1 MITTPVLTSIE
12 TSLSHYS
19 TSHKIKLESS
29 FPVCTPKFF
38 RSLESLRWHFYQCL
52 SGDVRRSSSVGRKS
66 HNIFSFFSSYLGG
79 RRWNLIPCT
88 ITHEILSTSL
98 KILKNFKII
107 STNGHLADWLYTWLW
122 SARKPLQKF
131 WNSLPQ
137 AQGFGVAFI
146 EISSTGH
153 LADKL
158 ST

>member
-66 HNIFSFFSSYLGG
+66 HNIFSFF
-79 RRWNLIPCT
+79 RNLIPCS

-98 KILKNFKII
+98 KILKNFEII

-122 SARKPLQKF
+122 SARNPLQKF

>member
-12 TSLSHYS
+12 TSVSHYS
-19 TSHKIKLESS
+19 TSHKIKLESF

-38 RSLESLRWHFYQCL
+38 RSLESLRWHFYRCL

-66 HNIFSFFSSYLGG
+66 PSIFSFFSSYLGG

-107 STNGHLADWLYTWLW
+107 SINGHLADRLYTWLW

-131 WNSLPQ
+131 WNLLPQ
-137 AQGFGVAFI
+137 AQGFGVGFI

>member
-66 HNIFSFFSSYLGG
+66 HNIFSFF
-79 RRWNLIPCT
+79 RNLIPCS

>member
-12 TSLSHYS
+12 TSVSHYS

-38 RSLESLRWHFYQCL
+38 RSLESLRWHFYRCL
-52 SGDVRRSSSVGRKS
+52 SGGVRRSSSVGRKS

-88 ITHEILSTSL
+88 ITHEILSTPL

>member
-38 RSLESLRWHFYQCL
+38 RSLESLRWHFYRCL

-66 HNIFSFFSSYLGG
+66 HNIFSFF
-79 RRWNLIPCT
+79 RNLIPCT
-88 ITHEILSTSL
+88 ITHEILSTPL